1 VDRLDLRGKMPGVVT
16 ESLVSDPS
24 PPTSKLT
31 GGQKWMIAGLIFLQI
46 PMSLIFFPLAAIFAI
61 TGIFVPVALVLMSIG
76 TLPISSAGKYR
87 DRWQG
92 GTPHRS

>member
-1 VDRLDLRGKMPGVVT
+1 MVT

-31 GGQKWMIAGLIFLQI
+31 GGQKWMIAGLVLLQI
-46 PMSLIFFPLAAIFAI
+46 PSSLIFFPLATVFAI
-61 TGIFVPVALVLMSIG
+61 TGIFVPVALVLMGVG
-76 TLPISSAGKYR
+76 TLPISFALRCK

-92 GTPHRS
+92 GGGRQGSAVAGGRQQ